1 MPSPLLS
8 YTSPNYNGQG
18 TIGRQLDSIYS
29 IPLEEGEHEVVIGN
43 ELSEWFAKEKG
54 IDKTTAYHALT
65 QCYQM
70 AFLGSTREERQHLR
84 SIVDWK
90 AYRRVS
96 RTKLRHRFN
105 YWRNRFI

>member
-1 MPSPLLS
+1 MFNIAQMRILFF
-8 YTSPNYNGQG
+8 
-18 TIGRQLDSIYS
+18 RVHD
-29 IPLEEGEHEVVIGN
+29 VAN
-43 ELSEWFAKEKG
+43 ELAVFFIPKTG
-54 IDKTTAYHALT
+54 FDKTVVYRALT

-70 AFLGSTREERQHLR
+70 AFIGSTREERQHLR